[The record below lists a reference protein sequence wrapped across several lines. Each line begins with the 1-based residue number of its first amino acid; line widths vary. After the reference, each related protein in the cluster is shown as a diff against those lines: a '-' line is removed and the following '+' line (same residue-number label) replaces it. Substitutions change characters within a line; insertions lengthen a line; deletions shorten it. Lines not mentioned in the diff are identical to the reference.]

1 MEGVFEVSL
10 WLTNCRLIDGIANR
24 PQVDMAIE
32 ICGSRVGRI
41 LETSALEESG
51 ILESKDQTIDL
62 KGKTVLPGLWDSHM
76 HLTFFINPRQDF
88 ARVPDLTVRAA
99 QRVKEFLESGVTS
112 CRVLGDESGVDFA
125 LRDLIASGEF
135 LGPRLFISGEP
146 ITTTGGHAHDSSG
159 IECDGPYEVRRVV
172 RQQIKRGADFIKI
185 MMTGGIMG
193 EHEGFGSTQMTPDEV
208 LAATQVAHYAG
219 KHVAAHT
226 GGAEGVEMAILNGVD
241 TVEHCYALDKR
252 VASMLAESGAIC
264 VPTLVVTDSISL
276 YREQGAQEFA
286 LKKLEMARE
295 YHRRSFEYV
304 VNAGGRFAVG
314 SDLPSA
320 KVNGV
325 IATVREMQIM
335 VELGAHP
342 MTVIKGATALPSELC
357 GLKDVVGTL
366 KQDHV
371 ADLLVVEGCPCQ
383 DMKVLEKP
391 MAIMKDGQWIK
402 NILD

>member
-1 MEGVFEVSL
+1 MSI

-24 PQVDMAIE
+24 PQVNMSLE

-41 LETSALEESG
+41 LDNGALQEGG
-51 ILESKDQTIDL
+51 ILSQEDQVIDL

-88 ARVPDLTVRAA
+88 ARVPDLAVRAA
-99 QRVKEFLESGVTS
+99 QRAKEFLESGVTS
-112 CRVLGDESGVDFA
+112 CRVLGDEAGVDFA
-125 LRDLIASGEF
+125 LRDLVSSGDF
-135 LGPRLFISGEP
+135 RGPRLFIYGEP
-146 ITTTGGHAHDSSG
+146 ITTTGGHAYDSSG
-159 IECDGPYEVRRVV
+159 VECDGPYEVRRVV
-172 RQQIKRGADFIKI
+172 RQQLKRGADFIKI

-208 LAATQVAHYAG
+208 LAATQVAHFAG

-241 TVEHCYALDKR
+241 TVEHCYSLDEK
-252 VASMLAESGAIC
+252 VSKMLAESGVVC

-276 YREQGAQEFA
+276 YREHGAKEFA
-286 LKKLEMARE
+286 LKKLELARE
-295 YHRRSFEYV
+295 YHRRSFQLV
-304 VNAGGRFAVG
+304 LNAGARFAVG

-320 KVNGV
+320 KVQGV
-325 IATVREMQIM
+325 IATVREMEIM

-342 MTVIKGATALPSELC
+342 MMVIKGATALPAELC
-357 GLKDVVGTL
+357 GLEDVVGTL
-366 KQDHV
+366 KEDRV

-383 DMKVLEKP
+383 DMKVLENP
-391 MAIMKDGQWIK
+391 TAIMKDGQWIK
-402 NILD
+402 NVIS